1 MPTKSSRRYYYL
13 LWLST
18 LLLIISPQFLRVP
31 HCHAYDPK
39 RSSSSS
45 STLDRRRSRIHSSSR
60 RHHAHNLREYEPTHN
75 PVIRIFYNYNAN
87 RGGLLTSIRRGG
99 GGDSGGAGAPT
110 TSISQSR
117 RRNLVVLLVAT
128 SFFNDVL
135 QLTMLLPIIHTL
147 VSSPPP
153 LGVTTKKE
161 LALGLFFASKDIFQM
176 VFAPIAGILTTKT
189 SANLMLILSTI
200 GLGLATLVF
209 AEATTFHQLLIA
221 RGAQGAA
228 SAAVMCGGMSLI
240 AETHTQD
247 IRGRAVGFA
256 QSGYALG
263 LLCGPLIG
271 GLLFQHFGRVKTF
284 RYAGAMVL
292 ANAVAMVMLMGVAP
306 PERIQPQNETGQH
319 HQRATTQNETLA
331 ASSKRL
337 LTNHDILVVTASTL
351 IIHAV
356 MGVIK
361 PVSQVVLD
369 TEFGLPMVRRSFI
382 ISIATVAYFIAA
394 PTSGWLSDRTSR
406 SNLVAL
412 SLVLMSGSSLFFALR
427 HHLGIG
433 AFYICVTL
441 LGVALGVHKSSSQ
454 SLLADLVDRHS
465 LREYS
470 MVYALSDVA
479 DSLGLILGPIV
490 GLWLS
495 QVFASHN
502 VGVLTVGALCFA
514 LVPIV
519 LRIQ

>member
-1 MPTKSSRRYYYL
+1 M
-13 LWLST
+13 
-18 LLLIISPQFLRVP
+18 
-31 HCHAYDPK
+31 
-39 RSSSSS
+39 
-45 STLDRRRSRIHSSSR
+45 
-60 RHHAHNLREYEPTHN
+60 
-75 PVIRIFYNYNAN
+75 IRNVYNYNAN
-87 RGGLLTSIRRGG
+87 REGLLNSILRGG
-99 GGDSGGAGAPT
+99 GGDSGGAGAGAPTT
-110 TSISQSR
+110 TSISQSQ

-189 SANLMLILSTI
+189 SANLMLILSTV
-200 GLGLATLVF
+200 GLGLATFVF

-240 AETHTQD
+240 AETHTPE

-284 RYAGAMVL
+284 RYAGVMVL
-292 ANAVAMVMLMGVAP
+292 ANAVAMIMLMGVAP
-306 PERIQPQNETGQH
+306 PEKIQPQNELGQH
-319 HQRATTQNETLA
+319 QRGAQKESLA

-337 LTNHDILVVTASTL
+337 LTNHDILAVTASTL

-369 TEFGLPMVRRSFI
+369 TEFGIPMVRRSAI

-394 PTSGWLSDRTSR
+394 PSSGWLSDRTSR

-433 AFYICVTL
+433 AFYICVAL

-465 LREYS
+465 LGEYS

-479 DSLGLILGPIV
+479 DSLGLIIGPIV

-519 LRIQ
+519 LRIR